1 MIALQVQDGAFELA
15 DEQLVV
21 VAGAVAY
28 SGKKDKLAVDFQERS
43 LEELMEAGDVDA
55 RVHAVPF
62 YDPEKQLPPGQY
74 LAAPAAQ

>member
-1 MIALQVQDGAFELA
+1 VACNIALAMPPLA
-15 DEQLVV
+15 CTE
-21 VAGAVAY
+21 AGTR
-28 SGKKDKLAVDFQERS
+28 LHVD
-43 LEELMEAGDVDA
+43 LPAEAGDVDA